1 MYPLPDGMGDFFLKA
16 RTNVAGLPDSGVK
29 RGDMYKVADGMGDF
43 YVKIKG

>member
-1 MYPLPDGMGDFFLKA
+1 MGDFFLKA

-29 RGDMYKVADGMGDF
+29 RGDMYKVTDGMGDF